1 MRFLRTL
8 GAIAVFSVGCFA
20 AETLSGTLIDQNCK
34 GKDPVKHTK
43 QCALMCA
50 KSGFGLLTSDGKW
63 LKFDDKGNTEAVAAF
78 ANSPNAKTILF
89 PVEGAEEVLLRE
101 ILGYDEGKIGELRRQ
116 AII

>member
-1 MRFLRTL
+1 MRLLRTL

-63 LKFDDKGNTEAVAAF
+63 LKFDDKGNTKAVAALK
-78 ANSPNAKTILF
+78 ATKKEDDLKAKVT
-89 PVEGAEEVLLRE
+89 GEVHGDMIHVDSIE
-101 ILGYDEGKIGELRRQ
+101 IQ
-116 AII
+116 